1 MEKQVQE
8 HEEKQVR
15 EDEEDEEELEH
26 TNPNP
31 PPPIIRSPPPEP
43 HHTPKPQS
51 PPLFSPPPQEQG
63 QEPNADDKQPPFK
76 PPTPPPS
83 ADTVAAA
90 TTNGGPPPAAPQHVD
105 EERGPATGSIGRR
118 NFRPNL
124 SILKRSKRESMLKRA
139 LLGFRVCG
147 FVFSLVSFS
156 VLAADKDRGWALDSF
171 DRYKEFRYSLAV
183 NVIAFVYCGFQ
194 AFDLVYQLTTGKR
207 RTRNHLRCYLDFSM
221 DQMLTYLLISA
232 SSSAAVRI
240 DDWQSNW
247 GKDEFPDMAKASV
260 GLSFLACLSLGLSSL
275 ISGYTLSSLKSV

>member
-8 HEEKQVR
+8 HEEKQARV
-15 EDEEDEEELEH
+15 DEEDEEELEH

-31 PPPIIRSPPPEP
+31 LPPVTRSPPPEP

-51 PPLFSPPPQEQG
+51 PPLFSPPPQE

-90 TTNGGPPPAAPQHVD
+90 TINGGPPPAAPQHVD
-105 EERGPATGSIGRR
+105 EERSPATGSSGRR

-147 FVFSLVSFS
+147 FVFSLISFS

-171 DRYKEFRYSLAV
+171 YRYKEFRYSLAV

-194 AFDLVYQLTTGKR
+194 AFDLVYQLTIGKR

-240 DDWQSNW
+240 DDWQCNW

-260 GLSFLACLSLGLSSL
+260 GLSFLAFLSLGLSSL

>member
-8 HEEKQVR
+8 HVR
-15 EDEEDEEELEH
+15 EDEGVEEEPEH
-26 TNPNP
+26 SNPNP
-31 PPPIIRSPPPEP
+31 PPPVIRSPPPGP
-43 HHTPKPQS
+43 DHTPKPQS
-51 PPLFSPPPQEQG
+51 PPLFSPPPQEQE

-105 EERGPATGSIGRR
+105 EERSPATGSSGRR

-147 FVFSLVSFS
+147 FVFNLVSFS

-171 DRYKEFRYSLAV
+171 YRYKEFRYSLAV

-194 AFDLVYQLTTGKR
+194 AFDLVYKLTTGKR

-221 DQMLTYLLISA
+221 DQMLTYLLMSA

-260 GLSFLACLSLGLSSL
+260 GLSFLAFLSLGCSSL
-275 ISGYTLSSLKSV
+275 ISGYTLCSLKSM